1 MMTGKAIAI
10 KKKIVIMREEDND
23 EDEEVDYDDDPNL
36 PTKYFLMILT
46 CPPC

>member
-36 PTKYFLMILT
+36 SAIFFILT